1 MSRSVTDKSQS
12 RASTPTPPRA
22 TGPGVPRKIRRVA
35 GTLRPANS
43 LIGRTLATDVLHR
56 LRGDIITCAL
66 LPGSRLRFETLRSV
80 YQVSFSTLREGLQR
94 LASEGL
100 VVADGQRGFIVAPVS
115 RQELSDV
122 TNARVLVERE
132 VLRLSIANAD
142 GDWRTRLM
150 SAFQR
155 MDQLPEQGSTSP
167 EWTDAHAAFHEAL
180 VSNCGSRVLLEFRA
194 NLFDRAHRYRR
205 LAASH
210 RTYSRSNSAE
220 HRAIMEAAL
229 ASDETRACDLIDRH
243 IRRTSDD
250 VASIGALFASH

>member
-1 MSRSVTDKSQS
+1 MSRAVTDKQGT
-12 RASTPTPPRA
+12 RASAAPPSRTPGA
-22 TGPGVPRKIRRVA
+22 PRKGRRVA
-35 GTLRPANS
+35 GTLRPASS

-56 LRGDIITCAL
+56 LRGDIITCTL

-80 YQVSFSTLREGLQR
+80 YHVSFSTLREGLQR

-115 RQELSDV
+115 QQELADV
-122 TNARVLVERE
+122 THARVLVERE

-142 GDWRTRLM
+142 AEWRTRVM
-150 SAFQR
+150 SAFHR

-167 EWTDAHAAFHEAL
+167 EWSDAHGAFHEAL

-210 RTYSRSNSAE
+210 RTYARSNSAE

-229 ASDETRACDLIDRH
+229 AGDEARACELSDRH
-243 IRRTSDD
+243 IRRTSED
-250 VASIGALFASH
+250 VASIAALFGSH